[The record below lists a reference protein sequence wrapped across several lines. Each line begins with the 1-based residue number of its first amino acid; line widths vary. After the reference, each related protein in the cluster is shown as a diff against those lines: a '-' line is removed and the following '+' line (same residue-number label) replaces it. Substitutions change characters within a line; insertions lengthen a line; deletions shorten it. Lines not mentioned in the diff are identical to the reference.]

1 MVGEDATVDLAFL
14 LGYIALVGLAYARA
28 RSTAWLVITLAGAT
42 AFAGAAIALLTYE
55 GFTFTRVGL
64 QWLLLAVLAVVA
76 VLAWVPALGFSTR
89 AAGTALGRGGD
100 LGWRRQA
107 LGVWLPVLFVL
118 LAFVVMSTWWT
129 EEPAFLRPVSFLIG
143 NGDAEDNAKWLDFT
157 AKFAAG
163 GPIDQA
169 VPMGGPL
176 ALLMTFIGTVMGVVS
191 QFVFGGYNEV
201 AVAAN
206 MVVYG
211 EFIMVAVVLLAFAP
225 LVESRF
231 RGSTLPLPT
240 VWVAMVALAASALVL
255 VAFGHLTLQFT
266 ILVTVLWSVT
276 FLSSL
281 RMRRARLLTSLLVA
295 ASMTVWL
302 PLNAVAL
309 VVLVGWLAVF
319 AGRAVRSGWRSVDL
333 LGAVLTV
340 LVLIGMW
347 EPIRS
352 SLVYSF
358 AISAGE
364 TIGGAVRGVVAA
376 GVLLPAGLVDSPV
389 FGAQGGTEQV
399 GPILAVVTAASV
411 LAAALWLRPVAGPFA
426 TSLVRRF
433 APLALLGV
441 SALGIYLLD
450 FWSTGEGPHYGSLK
464 FTYLVAIVALA
475 ATLPLALMLIDSGT
489 ARMTQTRWIA
499 IGGVLV
505 LLTIDSLLPR
515 AISQARPQQWSPPI
529 PFDNTSGSYW
539 YPADVNG
546 TATQPITESP
556 VACVY
561 LPEGSAF
568 PTAIVPSG
576 LSDAQR
582 VYSCTRQLAG
592 LAGADATALPLVEWL
607 RREWLTNTPAWTDVY
622 DSLAA
627 MPPEVLAKPVI
638 ILDDGSNV
646 IGLESMV
653 SLLQRF
659 PKPAP

>member
-1 MVGEDATVDLAFL
+1 MDLVFL

-28 RSTAWLVITLAGAT
+28 RSTAWLMITLAGGVAL
-42 AFAGAAIALLTYE
+42 AGAAVALLTYE
-55 GFTFTRVGL
+55 GFAFTRVGL

-76 VLAWVPALGFSTR
+76 VLAWVPVLGFSTG
-89 AAGTALGRGGD
+89 AAGTTLGRGGD

-107 LGVWLPVLFVL
+107 LGVWLPVLLVL
-118 LAFVVMSTWWT
+118 AAFVVMSTWWT

-191 QFVFGGYNEV
+191 QFAFGGYNEV

-211 EFIMVAVVLLAFAP
+211 QFIMAALVLLGLAP

-231 RGSTLPLPT
+231 RGSPLPLPT
-240 VWVAMVALAASALVL
+240 IWAAMVALAAATLVL
-255 VAFGHLTLQFT
+255 VGFGHLTLQFT
-266 ILVTVLWSVT
+266 ILVTVLWSAA
-276 FLSSL
+276 FLSAV

-309 VVLVGWLAVF
+309 VIMVGWLAVF
-319 AGRAVRSGWRSVDL
+319 AGRGLRSGWRTVDL
-333 LGAVLTV
+333 LGVALNV

-364 TIGGAVRGVVAA
+364 SLGGAARGIVAA
-376 GVLLPAGLVDSPV
+376 AGFVRSGLGESPV
-389 FGAQGGTEQV
+389 FSAQGGTEQV
-399 GPILAVVTAASV
+399 GPILAALTAASV
-411 LAAALWLRPVAGPFA
+411 LAAALWLRSCAGPLA
-426 TSLVRRF
+426 SSLARRF
-433 APLALLGV
+433 APLALLGL

-450 FWSTGEGPHYGSLK
+450 FWSTGDGPHYGSLK
-464 FTYLVAIVALA
+464 FTYFVTVVALA
-475 ATLPLALMLIDSGT
+475 VTLPLALMLIDAGT

-515 AISQARPQQWSPPI
+515 AITQARPQQWSPPI

-546 TATQPITESP
+546 TDTQPIAESP

-561 LPEGSAF
+561 LPEGSPF

-607 RREWLTNTPAWTDVY
+607 RREWFTNTPAWTDVY

-646 IGLESMV
+646 IGLESV
-653 SLLQRF
+653 ASLLQRF
-659 PKPAP
+659 PKPAS

>member
-1 MVGEDATVDLAFL
+1 MVDIAFL
-14 LGYIALVGLAYARA
+14 LGYVALVALAYARA

-42 AFAGAAIALLTYE
+42 ALAGAAIALLTYE

-64 QWLLLAVLAVVA
+64 QWLLMAVCAVVA
-76 VLAWVPALGFSTR
+76 VLAWVPALGFSAR
-89 AAGTALGRGGD
+89 SAVSELGRGGD

-107 LGVWLPVLFVL
+107 LGVWLPVLLVL

-157 AKFAAG
+157 AKLAAG

-169 VPMGGPL
+169 IPMGGPL

-191 QFVFGGYNEV
+191 QFALGGYNEV

-211 EFIMVAVVLLAFAP
+211 EFIMVAVVLLALAP

-231 RGSTLPLPT
+231 RGSPLPLPT
-240 VWVAMVALAASALVL
+240 IWMAMVALAASALVL
-255 VAFGHLTLQFT
+255 IGFGHLTLQFT

-276 FLSSL
+276 FLSAI

-302 PLNAVAL
+302 PLNAVAV
-309 VVLVGWLAVF
+309 VVLLGWLGVYV
-319 AGRAVRSGWRSVDL
+319 GRGLRSGWRAVDL
-333 LGAVLTV
+333 LGAVLTL

-358 AISAGE
+358 AISASE
-364 TIGGAVRGVVAA
+364 SIGGAIRGVVAA
-376 GVLLPAGLVDSPV
+376 GVGLPAGLSESPV
-389 FGAQGGTEQV
+389 FGAQGGTERV
-399 GPILAVVTAASV
+399 GPILAVLTAASV
-411 LAAALWLRPVAGPFA
+411 LAAALWLRPFAGPLT
-426 TSLVRRF
+426 TSLLRRF
-433 APLALLGV
+433 APLALLGL

-450 FWSTGEGPHYGSLK
+450 FWSTGDGPHYGSLK
-464 FTYLVAIVALA
+464 FTFLVAVVALA
-475 ATLPLALMLIDSGT
+475 ATLPLALMLIDAGT
-489 ARMTQTRWIA
+489 SRMTQTRWIA

-515 AISQARPQQWSPPI
+515 AIAEGRPQQWSPPI

-539 YPADVNG
+539 YPADVNS
-546 TATQPITESP
+546 TATQPIAESP

-607 RREWLTNTPAWTDVY
+607 RREWYTNTPAWTDVY

-627 MPPEVLAKPVI
+627 MSPEVLAKPVI
-638 ILDDGSNV
+638 LLDDGSNV
-646 IGLESMV
+646 IGLESV
-653 SLLQRF
+653 DSLLRRF
-659 PKPAP
+659 PKPAS